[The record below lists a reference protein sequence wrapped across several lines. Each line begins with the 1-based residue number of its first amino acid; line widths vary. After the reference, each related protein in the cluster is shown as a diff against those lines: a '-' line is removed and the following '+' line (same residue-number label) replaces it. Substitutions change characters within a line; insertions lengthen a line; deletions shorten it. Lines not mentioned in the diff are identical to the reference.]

1 MANFQEDGDLQN
13 TVKISA
19 RRFEESPFISRID
32 DTKMIRGVYAG
43 RYLAIYNGEDVVQK
57 YWTLRK
63 KALIYD
69 VPEKPIEISGTDALP
84 FLDKVLTRDIS
95 GLEEGRGLYALAC
108 TPQGGIF
115 MDGVLF
121 KLGDE
126 RYWYVQA
133 DGDFET
139 WLLAHTDGFQVN
151 IKDPGSRVIQIQGPS
166 SMDVMKEVTD
176 GEVNENMKYYRSGFF
191 IINKQ
196 KVYISRSG
204 FTGELGYEIYCLGEE
219 TDHCAL
225 WDFLIEKGQKYGM
238 EFSSTRSM
246 TIRRI
251 EAGILGNLT
260 DMDHTMTPFEAG
272 LGKFVDLNKQS
283 FVGKKQLIH
292 SDKKTLLFGFTCSER
307 TPSSGSVILEN
318 NKPVG
323 SITAGVKS
331 PTLNCGIG
339 YVRFKEGNDWVG
351 KKLQIEFRD
360 GFKASGEV
368 VDLPFF
374 DREKLLLKGEKDQS
388 LT

>member
-43 RYLAIYNGEDVVQK
+43 RYLAIYNGEDVAQK

-69 VPEKPIEISGTDALP
+69 VPEKPIEISGPDALP

-126 RYWYVQA
+126 SYWYVQA

-139 WLLAHTDGFQVN
+139 WLLAHTEGFQVN

-176 GEVNENMKYYRSGFF
+176 DEVNENMKYYRSGFF
-191 IINKQ
+191 NINKQ

-260 DMDHTMTPFEAG
+260 DMDNTMTPFEAG

-283 FVGKKQLIH
+283 FVGQKQLIN

-307 TPSSGSVILEN
+307 TPSSGSIILEN

-323 SITAGVKS
+323 SITAGVQS